1 MERLIMGMERE
12 EMEVRAEV
20 DRLSAGT
27 EMQELAGELCEGID
41 NICGGFHYYKD
52 ENVLGEPKTWQG
64 KSASSAAI
72 FCRGIYLVWK
82 MRNIWISRHISW
94 VY

>member
-41 NICGGFHYYKD
+41 NI
-52 ENVLGEPKTWQG
+52 WQG